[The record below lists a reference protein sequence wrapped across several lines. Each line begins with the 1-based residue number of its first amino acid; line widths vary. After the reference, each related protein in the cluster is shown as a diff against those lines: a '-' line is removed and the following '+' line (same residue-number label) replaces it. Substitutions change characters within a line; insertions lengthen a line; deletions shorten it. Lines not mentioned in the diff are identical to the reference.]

1 MIKLKDLL
9 DEISSNGSSYLADA
23 GESDTGYTANGKPR
37 TLGVDKTKP
46 EPWFEKG
53 GYTQIDFPIA
63 DRAYDK
69 DDKSTQMV
77 YVIKKIKNVGDKYD
91 GLNKAIASWE
101 KWGDSDYSTDFTEA
115 DLDKL
120 LKAEKL
126 WKN

>member
-53 GYTQIDFPIA
+53 GYTQIDFPVA

-77 YVIKKIKNVGDKYD
+77 YVIKRIKNVGDKYD
-91 GLNKAIASWE
+91 GLNTAIASWE

-126 WKN
+126 